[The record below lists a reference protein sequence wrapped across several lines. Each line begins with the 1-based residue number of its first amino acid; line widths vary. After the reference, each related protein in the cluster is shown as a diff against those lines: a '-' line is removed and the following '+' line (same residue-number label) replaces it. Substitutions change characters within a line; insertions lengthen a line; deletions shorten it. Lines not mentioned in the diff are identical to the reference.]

1 MSLAVRQIK
10 KALLESYGSHIDMT
24 DLPEGQRD
32 EAHMLSRAL
41 AAFYIENQTSL
52 TAAEAGKCVT
62 DSFEDNGIDAVYFD
76 AATKTLY
83 LVQSK
88 FISSGTGSPEQGDVM
103 KFAAG
108 VKLMVNADFASFS
121 DKFKSIIPVV
131 DTALDDPNIRI
142 VVALVCTGN
151 SFSAHV
157 TVELQRLVDEINNP
171 IELVSID
178 LSSISNI
185 HGWLRDSVTA
195 KEVEFELM
203 LQEWG
208 ATQQPLVSYYG
219 QVSGVELADIYAKH
233 RHQLFNQN
241 IRKFLGDTEIND
253 AIIATTM
260 ATPDQL
266 LFHNNGVVIIC
277 ESLAKTAKGGAN
289 RDAGTFVCKGAQ
301 VVNGAQTIGA
311 ISNVAERNRETV
323 SSARLLVRLIEVPKG
338 REDLAGSL
346 TRSTNTQN
354 RVDKKDFVTLDT
366 RHERYKIDLRL
377 DGVEYLYKSGDKPT
391 GTMHFTLEEAVA
403 ALACHHGTLDYAIQA
418 KKEIGRLW
426 ERIDATPYT
435 DLFPDSLTHERL
447 WRIVQMARRIDLRL
461 GARSK
466 PAGDERNLAVHGGKI
481 LQHIVFKSMD
491 PAVKNTSSR
500 GFDVELDSRTDAA
513 FAAMLDVR
521 KAAFSDSYLGRMFYN
536 TTKTK
541 DFVDQVL
548 SKLV

>member
-10 KALLESYGSHIDMT
+10 KALLENYGSHIDMT
-24 DLPEGQRD
+24 DLPEAQRD
-32 EAHMLSRAL
+32 EAHFLSRAL

-52 TAAEAGKCVT
+52 TAAEASKYVT
-62 DSFEDNGIDAVYFD
+62 DSFDDNGIDAVYFD
-76 AATKTLY
+76 NGTKTLY

-88 FISSGTGSPEQGDVM
+88 FIGAGVGSPEQGEVM
-103 KFAAG
+103 KFATG
-108 VKLMVNADFASFS
+108 VKLMVNADFATFS
-121 DKFKSIIPVV
+121 DRFKSIIPVV
-131 DTALDDPNIRI
+131 DAALDDPNIRI

-151 SFSAHV
+151 SFSTHV
-157 TVELQRLVDEINNP
+157 AVELQRLIDGINNP
-171 IELVSID
+171 IELVSLD
-178 LSSISNI
+178 LCNI
-185 HGWLRDSVTA
+185 TNVHGWLRDSATA

-219 QVSGVELADIYAKH
+219 QVSGIELADIYAKH

-253 AIIATTM
+253 AIVNTTTT
-260 ATPDQL
+260 APDQL

-277 ESLAKTAKGGAN
+277 ESLSKTAKGGAN

-311 ISNVAERNRETV
+311 ISTVAERNRETV
-323 SSARLLVRLIEVPKG
+323 ASARLLVRLIEVPKG

-377 DGVEYLYKSGDKPT
+377 DGIEYLYKSGDKPT
-391 GTMHFTLEEAVA
+391 GTLHFTLEEAVA
-403 ALACHHGTLDYAIQA
+403 ALACYHGVLDYAIQA

-426 ERIDATPYT
+426 ERIDAAPYT
-435 DLFPDSLTHERL
+435 DLFPDSLSHERL
-447 WRIVQMARRIDLRL
+447 WRIVQMARRIETRL
-461 GARSK
+461 GARSR
-466 PAGDERNLAVHGGKI
+466 PPGDERNLAVHGGKI
-481 LQHIVFKSMD
+481 LQHIVFRTMD
-491 PAVKNTSSR
+491 PAVKNTP
-500 GFDVELDSRTDAA
+500 GAAFDTELDTRTSSA
-513 FAAMLDVR
+513 FAAMLDIR
-521 KAAFSDSYLGRMFYN
+521 RTAFSDSYLGRMFYN

-541 DFVDQVL
+541 DFVDQVIAAL
-548 SKLV
+548 S